1 MSLANTGVQIEQRI
15 CWHEIRIIIIAKVST
30 GI

>member
-1 MSLANTGVQIEQRI
+1 MSLANTGVQIEI

-30 GI
+30 GL